1 MLKRGLQLT
10 LIGTLLVT
18 SSACSTA
25 DSEEAGASVQKV
37 TTMKVEMVPVAGLLN
52 LSGTLEAYKDVSVA
66 FELSGVVEMADV
78 EVGDSVAENQLLSQL
93 DSSSYQLQLEK
104 ANTALSQA
112 AAGIKNAKAVL
123 SSAGASITS
132 AEAQISSATA
142 SLNRLLKGA
151 RQQQTAQAQTQ
162 VDRARAALDKA
173 QTDANRI
180 QSLYAEGLA
189 SLNELEQAQ
198 LASINASKN
207 FDDAQNAL
215 SLLDEGATEEELESA
230 QAIVRQAQSA
240 KQSTVAA
247 REQAQAA
254 LEQASSQ
261 REQALVAKKE
271 AELALAKT
279 ALKSPISGTVL
290 AKNVTEEELAAAG
303 QPAYTIGQIDK
314 LKVLLPVP
322 DHDIENWET
331 GQKVKLS
338 QYNQTREGT
347 VQRIYPTTNTNTGS
361 INVEVIVDNAGREWT
376 PGQVVKA
383 GLVTGQSKQIVIP
396 AQAVLSNGNETYIF
410 KVVNQ
415 KAVKTVVKVGD
426 LIENQLKII
435 DGLSVGDQIV
445 TIGAN
450 LIYDGLNLQF
460 VEEEAK

>member
-18 SSACSTA
+18 SSACSSA

-37 TTMKVEMVPVAGLLN
+37 TTMKVEMVPVAGSLN

-66 FELSGVVEMADV
+66 FELSGIVEMANV
-78 EVGDSVAENQLLSQL
+78 EVGDSVVENQLLSQL

-104 ANTALSQA
+104 ANTSLSQA

-132 AEAQISSATA
+132 AEAQMSSATA
-142 SLNRLLKGA
+142 SLNQLLKGA
-151 RQQQTAQAQTQ
+151 RQQQIAQAQTQ
-162 VDRARAALDKA
+162 VDRAQAALAKA
-173 QTDANRI
+173 QTDADRI
-180 QSLYAEGLA
+180 QSLYTEGLA
-189 SLNELEQAQ
+189 SLNEWEQAQ
-198 LASINASKN
+198 LASTNASKN

-215 SLLDEGATEEELESA
+215 SLLEEGATEEELESA
-230 QAIVRQAQSA
+230 QAAVRQAQSA
-240 KQSTVAA
+240 KQSAVAA

-290 AKNVTEEELAAAG
+290 AKNVTAEELAAAG

-314 LKVLLPVP
+314 LKILLPVP

-338 QYNQTREGT
+338 QYNQTREGM
-347 VQRIYPTTNTNTGS
+347 VHRIYPTTNTNTGS
-361 INVEVIVDNAGREWT
+361 INVEVIVDNADRDWT

-383 GLVTGQSKQIVIP
+383 GLLTEQSKQIVIP
-396 AQAVLSNGNETYIF
+396 AQAVLSNGNETYVF

-415 KAVKTVVKVGD
+415 KAVKTAVKVGD
-426 LIENQLKII
+426 LIENQLEII

-450 LIYDGLNLQF
+450 LIYDGLNLQY
-460 VEEEAK
+460 VEEETK